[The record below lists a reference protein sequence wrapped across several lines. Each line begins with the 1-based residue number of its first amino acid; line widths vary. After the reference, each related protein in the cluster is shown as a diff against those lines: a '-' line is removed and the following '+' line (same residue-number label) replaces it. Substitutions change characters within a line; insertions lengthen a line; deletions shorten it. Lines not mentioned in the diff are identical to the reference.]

1 MTKPISLTGTKSTN
15 APGRNAGTSKAAA
28 LSARRNFVANYV
40 ANGRNG
46 TQAAI
51 SVGRSPKGAN
61 VWAARTLKEPA
72 VQAIIEELLA
82 QAAAITGLTVERT
95 LLETARVAYSDPRR
109 FFRADGSIKPIS
121 EWTEDMAAV
130 VASIEAEEVKTTTE
144 GESVVTVQVKK
155 IKFWDKNA
163 GLEKAFKHLGLYE
176 KDNSQGSHNLQL
188 VVQLVGPKV
197 SADPRV
203 NDFRG

>member
-1 MTKPISLTGTKSTN
+1 MTKPTSPTGTKSTN

-28 LSARRNFVANYV
+28 LSARRTFVAHYV

-51 SVGRSPKGAN
+51 SAGRSPKGAD
-61 VWAARTLKEPA
+61 VWAARALKEPA
-72 VQAIIEELLA
+72 VQAMIEELLA

-109 FFRADGSIKPIS
+109 FFRADGSIKPMS

-176 KDNSQGSHNLQL
+176 KDNSQGSENLQL
-188 VVQLVGPKV
+188 VVQLVGPK
-197 SADPRV
+197 
-203 NDFRG
+203 